1 MELNIHLPYDLGIY
15 PREMKAYVYT
25 KNFYKNIHS
34 CIIQNSQTLETT
46 QMPINSRRDSTRWGT
61 DLMEQ

>member
-15 PREMKAYVYT
+15 PREMKAQVYH

-34 CIIQNSQTLETT
+34 CIIQNSQTLETPR
-46 QMPINSRRDSTRWGT
+46 MSINSRRDSTDGV
-61 DLMEQ
+61 LI

>member
-25 KNFYKNIHS
+25 KNLYKNIHS
-34 CIIQNSQTLETT
+34 SILHEN
-46 QMPINSRRDSTRWGT
+46 
-61 DLMEQ
+61 